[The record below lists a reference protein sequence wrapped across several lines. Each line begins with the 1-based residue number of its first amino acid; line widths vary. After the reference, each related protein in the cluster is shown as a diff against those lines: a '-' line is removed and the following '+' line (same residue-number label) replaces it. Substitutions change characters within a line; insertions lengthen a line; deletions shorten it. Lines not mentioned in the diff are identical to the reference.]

1 MKLLHSLQLLCSTC
15 VFSTEKKQEAAIKA
29 LQDHEFPKSPKPG
42 NLTGDVRFLKMV

>member
-42 NLTGDVRFLKMV
+42 EERQVMSDF